1 MMSTVGT
8 CSYCGQPATRTCQM
22 CGKALC
28 KEHSDDRNPQV
39 CVSCS
44 RGSTIEGGDDVDTF

>member
-1 MMSTVGT
+1 MSTVGT

-28 KEHSDDRNPQV
+28 REHSDDDNPQV

-44 RGSTIEGGDDVDTF
+44 TGSVVGPGDDVNMF